1 MSQASRRH
9 TRFLVSAYLLLQ
21 VGVPAVQ
28 LAAPDP
34 ARYGWQMFD
43 AVADADF
50 VLIDDI
56 GPSTIDP
63 GDFVVAS
70 RGDVDAAAYLPA
82 HLCAVVPET
91 REVRVLRSADT
102 IPGVFPCGAP

>member
-1 MSQASRRH
+1 MSQATRSH
-9 TRFLVSAYLLLQ
+9 TLFLVSAYLLLQ
-21 VGVPAVQ
+21 IGIPAVQ
-28 LAAPDP
+28 LAAPAP
-34 ARYGWQMFD
+34 ARYGWQVFD

-56 GPSTIDP
+56 GPSTIDSR
-63 GDFVVAS
+63 DFVVAF
-70 RGDVDAAAYLPA
+70 RGDLDAAAYLPA

-102 IPGVFPCGAP
+102 VPAVFPCGAP